1 MLPRTITAD
10 LSGACILVT
19 GASSGLGEH
28 FSRML
33 AAKGARIICAA
44 RRRDR
49 LDGLVADIRA
59 AGGQADAVTMD
70 VADAASIRSGVAQAS
85 ALTGQIDGLIN
96 NSGIAPARALVEQ
109 TADEWNSVIAT
120 NLSGARHVAVE
131 VAKTM
136 IAERTGGSIVNIASI
151 LALRQGS
158 NLSAYATSKAALAQ
172 LTKQMALEWARH
184 DIRVNALAPGYI
196 ETPMTAAFF
205 QTEAGRAQ
213 LQRVPQR
220 RLGKPDDLDGIVL
233 LLLSQASS
241 FMTGSIIAV
250 DGGHLVSSL

>member
-1 MLPRTITAD
+1 MLSGTITAD
-10 LSGACILVT
+10 LGGACILVT

-33 AAKGARIICAA
+33 AAKGARIIVAA

-49 LDGLVADIRA
+49 LEQLVADIRA
-59 AGGQADAVTMD
+59 AGGKADAVTMD
-70 VADAASIRSGVAQAS
+70 VSDAASIRAGVAQAK
-85 ALTGQIDGLIN
+85 AITGQIDGLIN
-96 NSGIAPARALVEQ
+96 NSGIAPARSLVDQ
-109 TADEWNSVIAT
+109 SADEWDGVIAT
-120 NLSGARHVAVE
+120 NLSGARNVAVE

-136 IAERTGGSIVNIASI
+136 IAGKTGGSIVNIASI

-172 LTKQMALEWARH
+172 LTKQMALEWARY

-196 ETPMTAAFF
+196 ETPMTAPFF

-213 LQRVPQR
+213 LMRVPQR
-220 RLGKPDDLDGIVL
+220 RLGQPADLDGVML
-233 LLLSQASS
+233 LLMSQSSS